1 MSLIPIFAS
10 FAIIVSGI
18 TCLMLGTQGMFI
30 NRTFLNMPLTVL
42 ENSVIDK
49 NKVEATSEVL
59 RYDDLLTFDEEI
71 LEEERNFYFDK
82 ELVKQNVN
90 ECLKLNLED
99 KISSYQI
106 AFKFYEEEDGS
117 FVESSTLEPIGV
129 LIRFK
134 CTYYESFQIDSQMS
148 FYIEEKEM
156 GSYE

>member
-49 NKVEATSEVL
+49 SKVETAMEVL
-59 RYDDLLTFDEEI
+59 RYDDLLTFDE
-71 LEEERNFYFDK
+71 LKVEEEKNFYFDK

-90 ECLKLNLED
+90 EYLKLNLKD

-106 AFKFYEEEDGS
+106 AFKFYEKEDGS
-117 FVESSTLEPIGV
+117 FIESSILEPTGV
-129 LIRFK
+129 LIRFR
-134 CTYYESFQIDSQMS
+134 CNYYESFQIDSEMS

>member
-10 FAIIVSGI
+10 FAIIVSGM

-90 ECLKLNLED
+90 EYLKLNLED

-134 CTYYESFQIDSQMS
+134 CTYC
-148 FYIEEKEM
+148 
-156 GSYE
+156 

>member
-49 NKVEATSEVL
+49 NKVETTMEVL
-59 RYDDLLTFDEEI
+59 RYDDLLTFDELEV
-71 LEEERNFYFDK
+71 EEEKNFYFDK

-90 ECLKLNLED
+90 
-99 KISSYQI
+99 
-106 AFKFYEEEDGS
+106 KFLS
-117 FVESSTLEPIGV
+117 NSL
-129 LIRFK
+129 
-134 CTYYESFQIDSQMS
+134 
-148 FYIEEKEM
+148 
-156 GSYE
+156 